1 MKKAIFFFL
10 FISAFSALRAQCPAG
25 FGQLGV
31 QIIPDEWP
39 YETTWNITNPE
50 TNSLL
55 AQGTETG
62 DTICVP
68 LNSCVL
74 FQIFDS
80 YGDGIYAPGGYWLS
94 WNGTVVA
101 QGNSFGSGTSHSI
114 ACQPGTSCT
123 SALTISEGTHTAA
136 FDNSWFEFTPTITGM
151 YVASTCSLATCDT
164 RVYIYSSCPQGA
176 GITDGPE
183 GTEAYNDN
191 ICGNQSS
198 VNVMMLA
205 GQNYFIRIGDS
216 NNDCSGPVDFSLA
229 YNGPVT
235 GCMDPQS
242 CNFNPLATADDGT
255 CIYFPDPL
263 CSGPDLA
270 FDSVSFVSSL
280 NMVTHNAQGC
290 DITEG
295 CVTGYGLRQVIQ
307 FTSKIDNIGPQD
319 YYIGNPSTQPG
330 MFNLVNCHGHTHY
343 EGYGDYR
350 LYDTQGNIIPAGHK
364 NGFCVMDLCGFGQY
378 GCSDMGISAGCY
390 DVYGAGTQCQWIDVT
405 DVPDGDYRL
414 AVIVNAQH
422 LPDALGRQEINY
434 INNALQVCLT
444 LTTVN
449 GVRNFQVQSGCEPFV
464 DCAGIP
470 GGASVPDCNGDCGGT
485 AQFGNVLTDNE
496 VNHDDVEAY
505 MDLFMQDEVP
515 FAPCYDLNGN
525 SSLSVFDAA
534 LQNWCIWSNVG
545 NSFQNCLWPRNIDN
559 PSDTTSLSIAN
570 VNFGAG
576 YVDIEL
582 RSKNADVM
590 AYQFTMSGIEISDVV
605 SLTTPADQPKIVGFN
620 AARSEVFGI
629 YHGDSLIERQ
639 NGGIDLV
646 RIYYSSITGSEIC
659 IASITDLINEGAEQT
674 FHSVGGT
681 CVEVLPTSIGQK
693 IDRTHLTVVP
703 NPAQD
708 FIRVQVPDGFGKQS
722 VWELISVNGASTQVI
737 SPNAGIAADVL
748 QFSLR
753 NLSQGIYLLRGINAE
768 GKSVQG
774 RIVKL

>member
-1 MKKAIFFFL
+1 MKKFLLFL
-10 FISAFSALRAQCPAG
+10 FLASFTSIIAQNCPTG
-25 FGQLGV
+25 YGKIGV
-31 QIIPDEWP
+31 QIIPDSYPGEISW
-39 YETTWNITNPE
+39 TITNTE
-50 TNSLL
+50 LNTVI
-55 AQGTETG
+55 AQGTFTG

-68 LNSCVL
+68 VNSCVL
-74 FQIFDS
+74 FQIVDT
-80 YGDGIYAPGGYWLS
+80 YGDGIYSPGGYWLS
-94 WNGTVVA
+94 WNDEIVA
-101 QGNSFGSGTSHSI
+101 SGFDYGFGAAHSI
-114 ACQPGTSCT
+114 ACQPGTNCT
-123 SALTISEGTHTAA
+123 AAIPVAEGTHTAE
-136 FDNSWFEFTPTITGM
+136 FDNSWFVYTPSTTGM
-151 YVASTCSLATCDT
+151 YVVSTCSLATCDT
-164 RVYIYSSCPQGA
+164 RIYIYESCPQGA
-176 GITDGPE
+176 LLTDGPE
-183 GTEAYNDN
+183 GTEAYNDDV
-191 ICGNQSS
+191 CGTQSS
-198 VNVMMLA
+198 VNTMMVS
-205 GQNYFIRIGDS
+205 GENYFIRIGDG
-216 NNDCSGPVDFSLA
+216 NNSCNGPVDFSLT

-242 CNFNPLATADDGT
+242 CNYNPLAMADDGS
-255 CIYFPDPL
+255 CIYFPNPL

-280 NMVTHNAQGC
+280 SMVSHNAQGC

-295 CVTGYGLRQVIQ
+295 CVTGYGLRKVIQ

-350 LYDTQGNIIPAGHK
+350 LYDTQGNLIPAGHK

-378 GCSDMGISAGCY
+378 GCGNMGISAGCY

-422 LPDALGRQEINY
+422 IPDALGRNEINY

-470 GGASVPDCNGDCGGT
+470 GGASIPDCNGDCGGT
-485 AQFGNVLTDNE
+485 AEFGNVLTDNA
-496 VNHDDVEAY
+496 VNLADVEAY
-505 MDLFMQDEVP
+505 MDLFMQDETP
-515 FAPCYDLNGN
+515 FAPCYDLNGDT
-525 SSLSVFDAA
+525 SLSVFDAA

-545 NSFQNCLWPRNIDN
+545 NNFQNCLWPRNINN
-559 PSDTTSLSIAN
+559 PNDSTSLSIAN
-570 VNFGAG
+570 VNFNAG

-582 RSKNADVM
+582 RSQDADIM
-590 AYQFTMSGIEISDVV
+590 AYQFSMSGIVISDVV
-605 SLTTPADQPKIVGFN
+605 SLTEPAYQEKIVGFN
-620 AARSEVFGI
+620 AARSEVYGI
-629 YHGDSLIERQ
+629 YHGDSLIARQ
-639 NGGIDLV
+639 NGGIELL
-646 RIYYSSITGSEIC
+646 RIYYSDINASEIC
-659 IASITDLINEGAEQT
+659 IASITDIINEGAEQT
-674 FHSVGGT
+674 THSVAGS
-681 CVEVLPTSIGQK
+681 CVEAEPTSVGKK
-693 IDRTHLTVVP
+693 IERSHLTIVP

-708 FIRVQVPDGFGKQS
+708 YIRVQLPDGFGKQS
-722 VWELISVNGASTQVI
+722 VWELIAVNGASTHTI
-737 SPNAGIAADVL
+737 SPNAGIAPDVL

-753 NLSQGIYLLRGINAE
+753 NLSQGIYLLRGTNAD

>member
-1 MKKAIFFFL
+1 MKKALLLFFVL
-10 FISAFSALRAQCPAG
+10 FSFSLLRAQCPNG

-31 QIIPDEWP
+31 QIIPDQWP
-39 YETTWNITNPE
+39 NEISWNITNPE
-50 TNSLL
+50 TNAVL
-55 AQGTETG
+55 AQGTTTG

-94 WNGTVVA
+94 WNGSVVA
-101 QGNSFGSGTSHSI
+101 NGFDYGFGTSHSI

-164 RVYIYSSCPQGA
+164 RVYIYSACPQGA

-191 ICGNQSS
+191 VCGNQSS

-216 NNDCSGPVDFSLA
+216 NNDCSGPVDFSLT

-280 NMVTHNAQGC
+280 SMVTHNAQGC

-422 LPDALGRQEINY
+422 LPDALGRNEINY

-449 GVRNFQVQSGCEPFV
+449 GVRNFQVQAGCEPFV
-464 DCAGIP
+464 DCAGLP

-485 AQFGNVLTDNE
+485 AQFGNVLSDNV
-496 VNHDDVEAY
+496 VNMSDVEAY

-525 SSLSVFDAA
+525 STLSVFDAA

-545 NSFQNCLWPRNIDN
+545 NNFQNCLWPRDILN
-559 PSDTTSLSIAN
+559 PSDTTALSIAN
-570 VNFGAG
+570 VNFDAG

-582 RSKNADVM
+582 RSKNADIM

-605 SLTTPADQPKIVGFN
+605 SLTSPDEQEKIVGFN
-620 AARSEVFGI
+620 ASRSEVFGI
-629 YHGDSLIERQ
+629 YHGDSLIGRQ

-646 RIYYSSITGSEIC
+646 RIYYSAITGNEIC
-659 IASITDLINEGAEQT
+659 IAAITDLINEGAEQT
-674 FHSVGGT
+674 LHSIEGN
-681 CVEVLPTSIGQK
+681 CVEVSSTSVGQK
-693 IDRTHLTVVP
+693 MERTHLTLVP
-703 NPAQD
+703 NPAHE
-708 FIRVQVPDGFGKQS
+708 FITVYCPDGIDKKS
-722 VWELISVNGASTQVI
+722 VWEIVDVNGKQVL
-737 SPNAGIAADVL
+737 SVVPFMGIQPGVL
-748 QFSLR
+748 QFDVRMLPSGVYFLKGT
-753 NLSQGIYLLRGINAE
+753 NSQGGFAGAKL
-768 GKSVQG
+768 
-774 RIVKL
+774 VKI